1 MKPETRDVLL
11 RAYAQLQI
19 IIDDLYEA
27 AQKALE
33 NNELEDASLLE
44 SRADKLYE
52 EGENLEIVILELE
65 DE

>member
-1 MKPETRDVLL
+1 MKPETREALL
-11 RAYAQLQI
+11 KAYAQLQI

-52 EGENLEIVILELE
+52 EGENLEIVILEME
-65 DE
+65 GE

>member
-1 MKPETRDVLL
+1 MKRETRNVLL
-11 RAYAQLQI
+11 RAYVQLQQ

>member
-1 MKPETRDVLL
+1 MKRETRDVLL